1 MPDPRSDYWFPAKRF
16 GFGWGLPCRWQ
27 GWLTMVL
34 YQGVVVGASVLFRHG
49 HHTQAHL
56 IVIGVATALLVL
68 VCVLKGE
75 PPRRR

>member
-1 MPDPRSDYWFPAKRF
+1 MPDPQSDYWFPAKRF

-34 YQGVVVGASVLFRHG
+34 YLGVVVGASVLFPDG
-49 HHTQAHL
+49 HHALAH
-56 IVIGVATALLVL
+56 VSVFVVATALLVL

-75 PPRRR
+75 PPRGR

>member
-1 MPDPRSDYWFPAKRF
+1 MPDPHADYWFPAKRF

-27 GWLTMVL
+27 GWLTMAL
-34 YQGVVVGASVLFRHG
+34 YLGVVAGASVLFRHG
-49 HHTQAHL
+49 HHTQAYL

-75 PPRRR
+75 PPRRG